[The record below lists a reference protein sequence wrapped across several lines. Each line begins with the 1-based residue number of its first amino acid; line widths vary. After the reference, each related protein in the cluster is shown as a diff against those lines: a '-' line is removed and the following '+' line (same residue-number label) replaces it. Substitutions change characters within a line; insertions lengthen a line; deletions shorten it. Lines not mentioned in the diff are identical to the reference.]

1 MANYFEYNL
10 YSSQSSPTLWD
21 VDCGKEKFMSV
32 FSKYIEN
39 NNKYSEKLYKEYVY
53 GDVYY
58 QNYNNDEIK
67 VFRLT
72 PMKSLFSNKRL
83 VIHYIKQKLSLVNVP
98 SSANYDNISYKR
110 HVVFRISN
118 RIFLNF
124 LITDDASQKVTYRI
138 YVNYNHDQNVDMTI
152 VEKQLERIFK
162 QVEGPTC

>member
-10 YSSQSSPTLWD
+10 YSTPSSTFWN
-21 VDCGKEKFMSV
+21 VDCGKDKFMSV
-32 FSKYIEN
+32 FSRYIEK

-72 PMKSLFSNKRL
+72 PITSSFSNNRL
-83 VIHYIKQKLSLVNVP
+83 VINYSKQKLSLVNVP
-98 SSANYDNISYKR
+98 SSADYDNISYKR

-124 LITDDASQKVTYRI
+124 LITKDSSQKTTYRI

-162 QVEGPTC
+162 QVEGSIC